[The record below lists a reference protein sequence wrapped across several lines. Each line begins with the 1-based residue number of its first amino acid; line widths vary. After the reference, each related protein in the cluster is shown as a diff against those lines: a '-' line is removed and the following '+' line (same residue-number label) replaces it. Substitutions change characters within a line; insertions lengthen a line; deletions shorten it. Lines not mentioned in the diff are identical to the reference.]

1 MKRRDNYTF
10 LTTAPVTRVILTMAV
25 PTIISMASSMPTQVC
40 RKPWRANILASA
52 RCGLVLH
59 PTHHHPSQR
68 VGIVGVEAC
77 QALSDA
83 CSFLLTIPIMACTFK
98 EFNTVKR

>member
-10 LTTAPVTRVILTMAV
+10 LTTAPVPRANLTMAV
-25 PTIISMASSMPTQVC
+25 PTIISMASSMLTQVC
-40 RKPWRANILASA
+40 RKPWHANILASA
-52 RCGLVLH
+52 RCGPFFIPLIIILPNVW
-59 PTHHHPSQR
+59 
-68 VGIVGVEAC
+68 GIMGVEAC
-77 QALSDA
+77 QALSGA

>member
-10 LTTAPVTRVILTMAV
+10 LTTAPVTRVILTMAA
-25 PTIISMASSMPTQVC
+25 PTIISMTGSMPTQVC

-52 RCGLVLH
+52 RCGLFFIPLIIILPNVW
-59 PTHHHPSQR
+59 
-68 VGIVGVEAC
+68 GIVGVEAC
-77 QALSDA
+77 QALSGA